1 MWYYGLRALSLLYL
15 PYSGFEFYTLILWAI
30 FFGLDFIAT
39 VPPTV
44 RLASKH
50 FGTINGPILF
60 GWIFAAHQTG
70 SAIAATSAGWARDTL
85 LSYVPSFISAGIL
98 SGLAVFLIIFF
109 KRISDQPIRG
119 T

>member
-1 MWYYGLRALSLLYL
+1 MVLGALSLLYL

-50 FGTINGPILF
+50 FGTVNGPILF
-60 GWIFAAHQTG
+60 GWIFAAHQFG
-70 SAIAATSAGWARDTL
+70 SAIAAPSAGWARDTL

-98 SGLAVFLIIFF
+98 SGLAVVLIIFF